1 MIWVIFV
8 VLLVIGIIG
17 THLFWKKSE
26 WVETVGAA
34 MQVIGYALS
43 VIAAIA
49 GIITTCCAINSSTL
63 DERIAMYQEE
73 NQIIELQI
81 ADVVKQYQEYETGIF
96 TEVAP
101 DKSIALVALYPE
113 LKSDS
118 LVQKQIEVYVDNN
131 TKIKELKEALIT
143 ARLTRWWAYF
153 GK

>member
-1 MIWVIFV
+1 MIWVIV
-8 VLLVIGIIG
+8 VILLAIGIIG
-17 THLFWKKSE
+17 TNLYSGYNGWRE
-26 WVETVGAA
+26 DLGMNMQIGGYMLCIVALVVG
-34 MQVIGYALS
+34 VI
-43 VIAAIA
+43 I
-49 GIITTCCAINSSTL
+49 TCCAINSSTL

-73 NQIIELQI
+73 NQVIELQI

-101 DKSIALVALYPE
+101 DKSIALVTLYPE
-113 LKSDS
+113 LKSDR
-118 LVQKQIEVYVDNN
+118 LVQEQIEVYVDNN